1 MTFLA
6 GLGESTLPFLGWG
19 TSFIDYDN
27 DGWLD
32 LIVANGHVYPAVDEH
47 QWGTSYAQQPLLFR
61 NLRNGRFE
69 RVGAAPGSGL
79 ASAWCGRGLAVGDLG
94 GDGRLDVVINNA
106 DSKPT
111 ILKNVASPAG
121 HWLALHL
128 VGDVSKQSPRDAIG
142 AIVYVTS
149 GKIRQRQDV
158 ISGGSYASQN
168 DMTLHFGLGAATSV
182 DKLEI
187 RWPNGAIE
195 TINVPG
201 VDRKLTVIEGK
212 GVVK

>member
-1 MTFLA
+1 M
-6 GLGESTLPFLGWG
+6 
-19 TSFIDYDN
+19 
-27 DGWLD
+27 
-32 LIVANGHVYPAVDEH
+32 
-47 QWGTSYAQQPLLFR
+47 LFR
-61 NLRNGRFE
+61 NLKNGKFE

-79 ASAWCGRGLAVGDLG
+79 ASAWCGRGLAVGDLD

-111 ILKNVASPAG
+111 ILKNVAASSR

-128 VGDVSKQSPRDAIG
+128 VGDVSKKSPRDAIG
-142 AIVYVTS
+142 ATAYLTT
-149 GKIRQRQDV
+149 GKIRQRRDV

-168 DMTLHFGLGAATSV
+168 DMTLHFGLGAATGV

-187 RWPNGAIE
+187 RWPDGAVE

-201 VDRKLTVIEGK
+201 IDRKLTLIEGK
-212 GVVK
+212 GVTK